1 MGRERGRT
9 KLREQES
16 RRSGEREEGGKIEN
30 EKRKERRIREKWRA
44 MRVAEMGREKER
56 GRNGERRTEA
66 RFAARV
72 SRPPM
77 ELHLGL
83 GTPAVA
89 GGNDH

>member
-1 MGRERGRT
+1 MRKGKRA
-9 KLREQES
+9 
-16 RRSGEREEGGKIEN
+16 GEWQKWE
-30 EKRKERRIREKWRA
+30 ERRILGKWRA
-44 MRVAEMGREKER
+44 MRVAETGREKER
-56 GRNGERRTEA
+56 ERNGERRTEA